1 MGKEAWYVVSR
12 ESCSLVHRSGTCR
25 WYHTGL
31 FLRILSQQHFS
42 LWKLKKN
49 SIESDIEVYLVYFL
63 CHIFSCLSF
72 VYVLTTIFKQLKFC
86 SFKTICMVQCSVSKK
101 GSLFQSM
108 LLLINPNTR
117 LLLMITAAA
126 GKNVFNFNIFTALL
140 HSILHFSYGTL
151 LVKFQTEFLP
161 WISS

>member
-1 MGKEAWYVVSR
+1 M
-12 ESCSLVHRSGTCR
+12 
-25 WYHTGL
+25 
-31 FLRILSQQHFS
+31 
-42 LWKLKKN
+42 
-49 SIESDIEVYLVYFL
+49 
-63 CHIFSCLSF
+63 
-72 VYVLTTIFKQLKFC
+72 
-86 SFKTICMVQCSVSKK
+86 QCSVSTK

-126 GKNVFNFNIFTALL
+126 GKNACNFNIFTALL

-161 WISS
+161 LISSWPHSLPFFYFPFPDSVYISSCWTGPLLYRGSSVHTVFMQHLSFLSCLFIPTGSLSFVSLLILQTVLGSLFCPCTTFKEIKICL